1 METVGLDS
9 FPLTSETF
17 SNITGESNLKLT
29 SHGPF
34 LLQCLPHNKI
44 DPANQATMQSPS
56 FPPLGLQL
64 LRLVELLASPTVSSL
79 LGEKHYV
86 TAQEI
91 STGSALV
98 SSLTARVLI
107 GQKLV
112 K

>member
-1 METVGLDS
+1 MRGLGNIQGALRLPGGAVGIS
-9 FPLTSETF
+9 VR
-17 SNITGESNLKLT
+17 
-29 SHGPF
+29 
-34 LLQCLPHNKI
+34 

>member
-44 DPANQATMQSPS
+44 SIGVTFIVVITIVAHKSSYPKVS
-56 FPPLGLQL
+56 F
-64 LRLVELLASPTVSSL
+64 S
-79 LGEKHYV
+79 K
-86 TAQEI
+86 
-91 STGSALV
+91 
-98 SSLTARVLI
+98 
-107 GQKLV
+107 
-112 K
+112 